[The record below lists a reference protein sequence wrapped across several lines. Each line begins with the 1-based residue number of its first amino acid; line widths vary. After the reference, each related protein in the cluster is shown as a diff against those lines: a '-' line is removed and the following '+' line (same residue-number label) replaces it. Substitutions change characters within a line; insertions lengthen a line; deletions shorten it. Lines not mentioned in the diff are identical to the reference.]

1 MEYLEWA
8 LGRTHIDASALMME
22 HGNTDGTW
30 TYGVFPCSIIRALKS
45 RSSFSQAHADPEVRA
60 RRQEGPVQSKRSRG
74 RRVSQE
80 RALAP
85 NTQMSLSVIESLI
98 CDDGARPQISS
109 ARCAGG

>member
-60 RRQEGPVQSKRSRG
+60 RRQEGLCNRRG
-74 RRVSQE
+74 AE
-80 RALAP
+80 
-85 NTQMSLSVIESLI
+85 
-98 CDDGARPQISS
+98 
-109 ARCAGG
+109 GGG